1 MKHTKLSDD
10 LIILTTK
17 LMMAENKC
25 EILNI
30 ANNYTSIIQKL
41 IDAEKK
47 LSPTDNILKKNQLR
61 LLWNSLYRRFQ

>member
-61 LLWNSLYRRFQ
+61 LL